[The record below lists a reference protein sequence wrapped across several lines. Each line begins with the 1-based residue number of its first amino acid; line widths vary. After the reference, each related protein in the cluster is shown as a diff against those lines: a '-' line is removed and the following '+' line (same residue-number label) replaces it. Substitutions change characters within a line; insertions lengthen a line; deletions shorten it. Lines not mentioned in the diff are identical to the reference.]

1 MGKARRWHYP
11 FLTFPIRFRIRQS
24 RRMGKA
30 RRWHHPV
37 LTFPIRFS
45 IRQPRRMGKVRRW
58 HHPFL
63 TFPIRFRIRQ
73 PRRIR
78 KVCAT
83 PSSNRSEMQEGEST
97 QMALSLF
104 RPGSRD
110 GLGKYA
116 LPPPTTGQDCRRGKA
131 RRWHHPF
138 LTFPIRFRIRQPR
151 RIRKVCAATRPLPVT
166 GQRCR
171 RGKARRWHR
180 VLLLSP
186 SYISTVPLSRPSRP
200 SLSASLSPPIY
211 TCAA

>member
-1 MGKARRWHYP
+1 MA
-11 FLTFPIRFRIRQS
+11 LS
-24 RRMGKA
+24 
-30 RRWHHPV
+30 
-37 LTFPIRFS
+37 LFS
-45 IRQPRRMGKVRRW
+45 IRQPRRIRKVRRW

-63 TFPIRFRIRQ
+63 TFPIRFRSGSRDGLGKYALPLPATGQ
-73 PRRIR
+73 DCRRGKAR
-78 KVCAT
+78 RWHYPYSA
-83 PSSNRSEMQEGEST
+83 S
-97 QMALSLF
+97 
-104 RPGSRD
+104 GSRD

>member
-1 MGKARRWHYP
+1 MA
-11 FLTFPIRFRIRQS
+11 LS
-24 RRMGKA
+24 
-30 RRWHHPV
+30 
-37 LTFPIRFS
+37 LFS

-63 TFPIRFRIRQ
+63 TFPIRFR
-73 PRRIR
+73 
-78 KVCAT
+78 
-83 PSSNRSEMQEGEST
+83 S
-97 QMALSLF
+97 
-104 RPGSRD
+104 GSRD

-116 LPPPTTGQDCRRGKA
+116 LPLPATGQDCRRGKA
-131 RRWHHPF
+131 RRWHYPYSGSGSRDG
-138 LTFPIRFRIRQPR
+138 LG
-151 RIRKVCAATRPLPVT
+151 KYALPLPAT

-200 SLSASLSPPIY
+200 SLSVSLSPPIY